1 MTYFLKK
8 VLRQQHIGSIRV
20 NLGEPLKFVTKVVI
34 THFWVPAQK
43 KKKIYIYINIYSEEI
58 GKNNNSS
65 RMLERTENDQNN

>member
-43 KKKIYIYINIYSEEI
+43 KNIYIYIYIYKYI
-58 GKNNNSS
+58 FGRNWKK
-65 RMLERTENDQNN
+65 

>member
-1 MTYFLKK
+1 MTYFFKK

-43 KKKIYIYINIYSEEI
+43 KYIYIYKYIFGRNW
-58 GKNNNSS
+58 KK
-65 RMLERTENDQNN
+65 